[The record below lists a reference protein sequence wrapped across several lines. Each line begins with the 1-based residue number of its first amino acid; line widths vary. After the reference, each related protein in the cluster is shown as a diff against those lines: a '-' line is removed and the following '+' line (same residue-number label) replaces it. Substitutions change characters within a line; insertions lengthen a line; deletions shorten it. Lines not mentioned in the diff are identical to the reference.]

1 MPSPPTGMRGH
12 RALLA
17 AVLGTVLV
25 ITASAGAV
33 ATLIAD
39 AGTAGVRAGLET
51 RVGAD
56 RGLRLTL
63 PLADDPSGQDEAV
76 RHALAESLAGVETP
90 IEVGWQIEGP
100 VSVRTLDPGSS
111 PSNRAS
117 VAATI
122 PDLAERAVVVAGAW
136 PVSADEVSVH
146 ADAAAELGLEPGA
159 MIGIGDVDLRVT
171 AVWRPADPLDPRWLG
186 DDLALLGRNGDGY
199 GPIVVDAALWERL
212 DSEPSAQW
220 TLVPDAAQATSADL
234 REIRAFWASLARDW
248 RGDVPEVGGL
258 RRAGSFPESAR
269 QLMALVDGL
278 FALQPV
284 ALLLLAAVGV
294 IALGELGRLLAAGR
308 AAETTLRWARGA
320 TPVALA
326 AAAGARVAAIAG
338 VGAATGAAIVVV
350 AGASPWFP
358 AAVALVATATAGI
371 AAALATY
378 GVAAARADPRRR
390 RRDARRSRTAGWT
403 ATVLLGGAATLAVW
417 QLRLYGSPVVPS
429 AVGGS
434 QVDPLVVAAP
444 VLVLAAGVA
453 AALALF
459 PALASVLDR
468 RTGHAGPATSLAVAE
483 LARRPVRALASIAVV
498 ALAAGTVTI
507 AAGYSGTWRATFD
520 AATRL
525 STGGALHVAITGAG
539 VDAATLDVLSAV
551 PGVRVLAPIAVDPL
565 SLGESSGSLV
575 AATPAAIAGLTQGA
589 SGFDPA
595 EIADLVA
602 VSSPGVEL
610 ADGAGSVT
618 LRISASGFSTS
629 PAVTLQLQTAM
640 GRLLAVDLPEVTVA
654 EEGTDG
660 SLVLDYTGSVPAV
673 PGDSPAAIVAID
685 LFFAHGSAADGARV
699 NLLSAGE
706 EGSTDPL
713 DGFWVAE
720 GPTFSASGPDSI
732 GPTQISVGAGL
743 GRARLTATFDGG
755 REDRLSAPVVVSQAL
770 ADRYGFEPGDLVDVA
785 LQPAATV
792 RGQIV
797 AVVPGIPGASDSSAL
812 LLDASL
818 VRHAQLRS
826 FTEDSVADLW
836 IDAGDP
842 QAVAAA
848 IRPLLPPT
856 ARIDDSSDPA
866 ARDLLGAAVVA
877 VAVAAG
883 AASVLAVVAV
893 AAVSSMARSARRPE
907 AAILRALGFRPRQQ
921 GRLRAVEDAVAIGV
935 GLLAGALTGALA
947 VVTAIGPF
955 AVAAVPNAPGG
966 TAASL
971 ALDPVLL
978 VAGAGA
984 LLLVLAI
991 LVAVG
996 SAGVTRD
1003 ARTALARDGES

>member
-1 MPSPPTGMRGH
+1 MPAPLTGTRGH

-39 AGTAGVRAGLET
+39 AATAGVRAGLET

-56 RGLRLTL
+56 RGFRITI
-63 PLADDPSGQDEAV
+63 PLADDPAGQDAAV
-76 RHALAESLAGVETP
+76 RSALAESFAGIETT
-90 IEVGWQIEGP
+90 IDVGWQIEGP
-100 VSVRTLDPGSS
+100 VTVRTLDPGSS

-122 PDLAERAVVVAGAW
+122 PDLAEHAVVVAGAW
-136 PVSADEVSVH
+136 PVSADEVAIH
-146 ADAAAELGLEPGA
+146 ADAAAELGVEPGA
-159 MIGIGDVDLRVT
+159 MIGIGDVDLRV
-171 AVWRPADPLDPRWLG
+171 AALWRPADPLDPRWLG
-186 DDLALLGRNGDGY
+186 DDLALLGRNSDGY
-199 GPIVVDAALWERL
+199 GPIVVDLALWERL
-212 DSEPSAQW
+212 DGEPSGQW
-220 TLVPDAAQATSADL
+220 TLVPDAALVTPADL

-248 RGDVPEVGGL
+248 RSDIPEVVGL
-258 RRAGSFPESAR
+258 RRTGAFPESAV
-269 QLMALVDGL
+269 QLTALVDGL

-294 IALGELGRLLAAGR
+294 IALGELGRLIAAGR

-326 AAAGARVAAIAG
+326 AAAGSSVGAIAA
-338 VGAATGAAIVVV
+338 VGAATGSAIVIA
-350 AGASPWFP
+350 AGASPWFVV
-358 AAVALVATATAGI
+358 AVALIATGTAGL

-378 GVAAARADPRRR
+378 RVAAARADPRRR
-390 RRDARRSRTAGWT
+390 RFDARRSRTAGWT
-403 ATVLLGGAATLAVW
+403 ATVLLGGAAALAVW

-429 AVGGS
+429 ADGGS

-459 PALASVLDR
+459 PVLASALDR
-468 RTGHAGPATSLAVAE
+468 RTGRAGPTTSLAVAE

-507 AAGYSGTWRATFD
+507 AAGYSGTWRNTFD

-525 STGGALHVAITGAG
+525 STGGALRVAVTGPG
-539 VDAATLDVLSAV
+539 IDGTTLDALSAV
-551 PGVRVLAPIAVDPL
+551 PGVRVVAPIAVDPL

-575 AATPAAIAGLTQGA
+575 AATPAAIAGLTRAA

-618 LRISASGFSTS
+618 LRISASGFST
-629 PAVTLQLQTAM
+629 PPTVTLQVQTAM
-640 GRLLAVDLPEVTVA
+640 GRLLAVGLPEVTIA
-654 EEGTDG
+654 EEGADG
-660 SLVLDYTGSVPAV
+660 SLVLDYAGDVPAV
-673 PGDSPAAIVAID
+673 PGDTPAAIVAID

-699 NLLSAGE
+699 SLLSAGE

-720 GPTFSASGPDSI
+720 APTFSAAGPDSI
-732 GPTQISVGAGL
+732 GPTQIAVGAGL

-755 REDRLSAPVVVSQAL
+755 REDRLNAPVVVSQAL
-770 ADRYGFEPGDLVDVA
+770 ADRYGFEVGDPVDVA
-785 LQPAATV
+785 LQAAATV
-792 RGQIV
+792 RGEVV
-797 AVVPGIPGASDSSAL
+797 AVVPGVPGASDASAL
-812 LLDASL
+812 LIDASL
-818 VRHAQLRS
+818 VRHAELRS
-826 FTEDSVADLW
+826 FTEDSISDVW

-842 QAVAAA
+842 QAVATAL
-848 IRPLLPPT
+848 RPLLPPT
-856 ARIDDSSDPA
+856 ARIDDSTDPA

-877 VAVAAG
+877 VALAAG
-883 AASVLAVVAV
+883 AASVLAIVAV

-921 GRLRAVEDAVAIGV
+921 GRLRAVENAVAIGA
-935 GLLAGALTGALA
+935 GLLAGCLTGAL
-947 VVTAIGPF
+947 VVLTAIGPF

-978 VAGAGA
+978 GAGAGS

-996 SAGVTRD
+996 SAGATRD